1 MLAFAHQN
9 WTECLRNIA
18 VVGYYDP
25 AINLGAKRLQLQ
37 CQIEKRDM
45 DSAHTSIHA
54 FNMYLRRMEPQ
65 FAQLQFINEKYLQAF
80 RLILRAIE
88 KSNKE
93 STFTE
98 LDEVLQAH
106 PLMPEMEWF
115 VSIKK
120 D

>member
-65 FAQLQFINEKYLQAF
+65 FAQLQFINENTYKPSGLSSAQSKNPIRNQHLQNLMKYCKPTPSC
-80 RLILRAIE
+80 LRWNG
-88 KSNKE
+88 S
-93 STFTE
+93 
-98 LDEVLQAH
+98 LV
-106 PLMPEMEWF
+106 
-115 VSIKK
+115 
-120 D
+120 